1 MAEPID
7 SQVQVADTP
16 GSLRVIARAAT
27 SIAAFVGRA
36 LKGPVNEPV
45 PVRNFADYARVFGG
59 LWQPSTLS
67 YAVEQFFENGG
78 RCAIIVRVVNGARPP
93 TLTLPTPKGR
103 LVLRGV
109 GAGSREYLRASV
121 DYDTID
127 SKESDR
133 FNLVV
138 QRVRTAGSEQIEDQE
153 IFRRLSITPGADRF
167 VADMLLDS
175 RLVRVQGSVPT
186 ERPSRTPPAN
196 NGAVIGYTPSNPDGD
211 DGGPITDYDV
221 IGSAQAHTGLFALH
235 SAPDINLLCI
245 PPLTRETDVG
255 LSTLLVAGRFCKER
269 RALLIV
275 DPPSTWASSAAALD
289 GMRHWPFRSEDAA
302 MFYPRIVAFDRLRGR
317 FEMFAPC
324 GVAAGMIARC
334 DESWPVWAAAEGD
347 DAILRP
353 GLRPAW
359 TVTAADRAR
368 LMNAGIN
375 LLQSV
380 RIAPKFQSS
389 PRTLASGA
397 AAVSDWRYLSARR
410 LALFVMTS
418 IERGTRWMLFE
429 RNGPGTW
436 TRARAQ
442 VEAFLDSL
450 YVEGAFAGRSG
461 EDSYFVVCD
470 ERINDAEQIKRGRFN
485 LAFGF
490 AASKPGE
497 YHAFIVTHEPGSS
510 RARPI
515 SVNRFANYSPS
526 VNLEIESSIL
536 RGLLPPSGPGVDAV
550 PAPAVPAPAAAQAPP
565 AASGAAVPSVA
576 TPGETP
582 SPAPAPAPGADDDTV
597 RMPRPQDDDTV
608 RMPQAPLTADA
619 AAMHD

>member
-1 MAEPID
+1 LAEQFD
-7 SQVQVADTP
+7 SQKSSAEEP
-16 GSLRVIARAAT
+16 GSIRVIARAAT
-27 SIAAFVGRA
+27 NIAAFVGRA

-45 PVRNFADYARVFGG
+45 PVRSFADYNRVFGG

-93 TLTLPTPKGR
+93 SITLPTTRGR
-103 LVLRGV
+103 LTLRGV
-109 GAGSREYLRASV
+109 GAGSREFLRASV
-121 DYDTID
+121 DYDAID
-127 SKESDR
+127 AKDHDR

-153 IFRRLSITPGADRF
+153 IFRRLSVTPGHEHF
-167 VADMLLDS
+167 VADALLES
-175 RLVRVQGSVPT
+175 RLVRVQGSVPP
-186 ERPSRTPPAN
+186 ERPARTPPAN

-211 DGGPITDYDV
+211 DGGPITDYDI
-221 IGSAQAHTGLFALH
+221 IGSAQLGTGIFALQA
-235 SAPDINLLCI
+235 APDINLLCI
-245 PPLTRETDVG
+245 PPLTRDQDVG
-255 LSTLLVAGRFCKER
+255 LSTLLVAGRFCRDR
-269 RALLIV
+269 RAMLIV
-275 DPPSTWASSAAALD
+275 DPPSEWASSAAALD

-334 DESWPVWAAAEGD
+334 DETWPVWSAAEGE

-359 TVTAADRAR
+359 NVSVGDRAR
-368 LMNAGIN
+368 LTTAGIN

-380 RIAPKFQSS
+380 RVPPRLASS
-389 PRTLASGA
+389 PRTLASGS

-429 RNGPGTW
+429 RNSPATW
-436 TRARAQ
+436 TMARAQ

-450 YVEGAFAGRSG
+450 YAEGAFSVRAG
-461 EDSYFVVCD
+461 DASYFAVCD
-470 ERINDAEQIKRGRFN
+470 DRINTEETARAGKVN

-497 YHAFIVTHEPGSS
+497 YHAFLVTHSPAGS

-515 SVNRFANYSPS
+515 TVNRFANYSPT
-526 VNLEIESSIL
+526 VDEDIESSIL
-536 RGLLPPSGPGVDAV
+536 RGLATGPG
-550 PAPAVPAPAAAQAPP
+550 PAAAPLHVVSEIAPE
-565 AASGAAVPSVA
+565 ARHDPSQQ
-576 TPGETP
+576 ET
-582 SPAPAPAPGADDDTV
+582 G
-597 RMPRPQDDDTV
+597 
-608 RMPQAPLTADA
+608 
-619 AAMHD
+619 

>member
-1 MAEPID
+1 LAEPFD
-7 SQVQVADTP
+7 SQFKTADHP

-27 SIAAFVGRA
+27 NIAAFVGRA

-45 PVRNFADYARVFGG
+45 PVRSFADYTRIFGG

-67 YAVEQFFENGG
+67 YAVEQYFENGG

-93 TLTLPTPKGR
+93 TLTLPTAKGK
-103 LVLRGV
+103 LTLRGV
-109 GAGSREYLRASV
+109 GAGSREFLRASV

-127 SKESDR
+127 SREIDR

-138 QRVRTAGSEQIEDQE
+138 QRVRTAGSEQIVDQE
-153 IFRRLSITPGADRF
+153 IFRRLSITPGVDRF

-175 RLVRVQGSVPT
+175 RLVRVQGSVPH
-186 ERPSRTPPAN
+186 ERPTRTPAAN
-196 NGAVIGYTPSNPDGD
+196 NGAVIGYALSNPDGD

-221 IGSAQAHTGLFALH
+221 IGSAQLGTGIFALH

-245 PPLTRETDVG
+245 PPLTREHDIG
-255 LSTLLVAGRFCKER
+255 LSTLLVAGRFCRAR
-269 RALLIV
+269 RAVLIV

-302 MFYPRIVAFDRLRGR
+302 MFFPRIVAFDRLRGR

-334 DESWPVWAAAEGD
+334 DETWPVWAAAEGD

-359 TVTAADRAR
+359 NVQNGDRAR

-375 LLQSV
+375 LLQAV
-380 RIAPKFQSS
+380 RVAPKFQSS

-410 LALFVMTS
+410 LALFILTS

-429 RNGPGTW
+429 RNAQGTW
-436 TRARAQ
+436 TMARAQ

-450 YVEGAFAGRSG
+450 YAEGAFSGRSG

-470 ERINDAEQIKRGRFN
+470 ERINNEEQLRRGRIN

-490 AASKPGE
+490 AAGKPGE
-497 YHAFIVTHEPGSS
+497 YHAFIVTHEPGGSS
-510 RARPI
+510 ARPI
-515 SVNRFANYSPS
+515 SVNRFANYSAR

-536 RGLLPPSGPGVDAV
+536 RGLVPPSRV
-550 PAPAVPAPAAAQAPP
+550 
-565 AASGAAVPSVA
+565 
-576 TPGETP
+576 E
-582 SPAPAPAPGADDDTV
+582 DDTI
-597 RMPRPQDDDTV
+597 RMPRASDEFT
-608 RMPQAPLTADA
+608 MPMPLIAPPVESN
-619 AAMHD
+619 

>member
-7 SQVQVADTP
+7 SQLVTAEQP
-16 GSLRVIARAAT
+16 GSIRVIARAAT
-27 SIAAFVGRA
+27 SIAAFIGRA

-45 PVRNFADYARVFGG
+45 PIRSFADYTRVFGG

-93 TLTLPTPKGR
+93 TLTLPTSSGK

-109 GAGSREYLRASV
+109 GAGSREFLRASV
-121 DYDTID
+121 DYDAIEGKD
-127 SKESDR
+127 HEH

-167 VADMLLDS
+167 VADALLES
-175 RLVRVQGSVPT
+175 RLVRVQGSVPM
-186 ERPSRTPPAN
+186 ERPARTPAAAT
-196 NGAVIGYTPSNPDGD
+196 GAVIGYTPSNPDGD
-211 DGGPITDYDV
+211 DGGPITDYDI
-221 IGSAQAHTGLFALH
+221 IGSAQSKTGIFALEA
-235 SAPDINLLCI
+235 APDINLLCV
-245 PPLTRETDVG
+245 PPLTRDHDVG
-255 LSTLLVAGRFCKER
+255 LSTLLVAGRFCRER
-269 RALLIV
+269 RAMLIV
-275 DPPSTWASSAAALD
+275 DPPSSWASSAAALD

-359 TVTAADRAR
+359 TVSLSDRAR
-368 LMNAGIN
+368 LINAGIN

-380 RIAPKFQSS
+380 RIAPKFAAS

-410 LALFVMTS
+410 LALFVMAS

-429 RNGPGTW
+429 RNNEATW
-436 TRARAQ
+436 TLARAQ
-442 VEAFLDSL
+442 IEAFLESL
-450 YVEGAFAGRSG
+450 YAEGAFVGRTG
-461 EDSYFVVCD
+461 EEGYFVVCD
-470 ERINDAEQIKRGRFN
+470 ERINNEEIRRAGKIN
-485 LAFGF
+485 VAFGF

-497 YHAFIVTHEPGSS
+497 YHAFLVSHSPLGSRTH
-510 RARPI
+510 PI
-515 SVNRFANYSPS
+515 TVNRFANFSPS
-526 VNLEIESSIL
+526 VNEEIESSIL
-536 RGLLPPSGPGVDAV
+536 RGLV
-550 PAPAVPAPAAAQAPP
+550 PVHREEE
-565 AASGAAVPSVA
+565 G
-576 TPGETP
+576 
-582 SPAPAPAPGADDDTV
+582 
-597 RMPRPQDDDTV
+597 DTV
-608 RMPQAPLTADA
+608 RMPQPARSELPEIDRPEHGDTVVMDKPARLRAEK
-619 AAMHD
+619 

>member
-1 MAEPID
+1 LAEQLD
-7 SQVQVADTP
+7 SRIPSAEQP

-27 SIAAFVGRA
+27 SIAAFIGRT
-36 LKGPVNEPV
+36 LKGPVNQPV
-45 PVRNFADYARVFGG
+45 MVRSFADYSRAFGG

-78 RCAIIVRVVNGARPP
+78 RAAVIVRVVNGARPP
-93 TLTLPTPKGR
+93 TLTLPTATGR
-103 LVLRGV
+103 LTLRGV

-121 DYDTID
+121 DYDSID

-138 QRVRTAGSEQIEDQE
+138 QRVRTAGSEAIEDQE
-153 IFRRLSITPGADRF
+153 IFRRLSVKPGVDRF
-167 VADMLLDS
+167 IADVLLES
-175 RLVRVQGSVPT
+175 RLVRVQGSVPL
-186 ERPSRTPPAN
+186 ERPTRTPAAN
-196 NGAVIGYTPSNPDGD
+196 SAVIGYTPSNSDGD

-221 IGSAQAHTGLFALH
+221 IGSAQSGTGIFALQA
-235 SAPDINLLCI
+235 APDINLLCI
-245 PPLTRETDVG
+245 PPLTRDHDVG
-255 LSTLLVAGRFCKER
+255 LSTLLVAGRFCRAR
-269 RALLIV
+269 RAMLIV

-302 MFYPRIVAFDRLRGR
+302 MFFPRVVAFDRLRGR
-317 FEMFAPC
+317 FELFAPC

-359 TVTAADRAR
+359 TVQNADRAR
-368 LMNAGIN
+368 LVNAGIN

-380 RIAPKFQSS
+380 RIAPKFAAS
-389 PRTLASGA
+389 PRTLASGS

-410 LALFVMTS
+410 LALFIMTS

-429 RNGPGTW
+429 RNAQSTW
-436 TRARAQ
+436 LLAKAQ

-450 YVEGAFAGRSG
+450 YAEGAFSGRTG
-461 EDSYFVVCD
+461 EQSYFVVCD
-470 ERINDAEQIKRGRFN
+470 ERINSEESMRLGKIN

-490 AASKPGE
+490 AASTPGE
-497 YHAFIVTHEPGSS
+497 YHAFIVTHQPGSS

-515 SVNRFANYSPS
+515 TVNRFANYSPS
-526 VNLEIESSIL
+526 VDHEIESSIL
-536 RGLLPPSGPGVDAV
+536 RGLLPG
-550 PAPAVPAPAAAQAPP
+550 APAAPE
-565 AASGAAVPSVA
+565 VESV
-576 TPGETP
+576 T
-582 SPAPAPAPGADDDTV
+582 
-597 RMPRPQDDDTV
+597 
-608 RMPQAPLTADA
+608 TA
-619 AAMHD
+619 

>member
-1 MAEPID
+1 LAEPID
-7 SQVQVADTP
+7 SQPVTAEQP
-16 GSLRVIARAAT
+16 GSIRVIARAAT
-27 SIAAFVGRA
+27 SIAAFIGRA

-45 PVRNFADYARVFGG
+45 PIRSFADYTRVFGG

-78 RCAIIVRVVNGARPP
+78 RCAVIVRVVNGARPP
-93 TLTLPTPKGR
+93 TLTLPTSSGK

-109 GAGSREYLRASV
+109 GAGSREFLRASV
-121 DYDTID
+121 DYDAIETKD
-127 SKESDR
+127 HDH

-153 IFRRLSITPGADRF
+153 IFRRLSVTPGADRF
-167 VADMLLDS
+167 IADALLES
-175 RLVRVQGSVPT
+175 RLVRVQGSVPM
-186 ERPSRTPPAN
+186 ERPARTPPAAT
-196 NGAVIGYTPSNPDGD
+196 GAVIGYTPSNPDGD
-211 DGGPITDYDV
+211 DGGPITDYDI
-221 IGSAQAHTGLFALH
+221 IGSAQAKTGIFALEA
-235 SAPDINLLCI
+235 APDINLLCV
-245 PPLTRETDVG
+245 PPLTRDHDVG
-255 LSTLLVAGRFCKER
+255 LSTLLVAGRFCRER
-269 RALLIV
+269 RAMLIV
-275 DPPSTWASSAAALD
+275 DPPSSWASSAAALD

-302 MFYPRIVAFDRLRGR
+302 MFFPRIIAFDRLRGR

-359 TVTAADRAR
+359 AVSLSDRAR
-368 LMNAGIN
+368 LINAGIN

-380 RIAPKFQSS
+380 RIAPKFAAS

-429 RNGPGTW
+429 RNVEATW
-436 TRARAQ
+436 ILARAQ
-442 VEAFLDSL
+442 VEAFLESL
-450 YVEGAFAGRSG
+450 YAEGAFVGRTG
-461 EDSYFVVCD
+461 EEGYFVVCD
-470 ERINDAEQIKRGRFN
+470 ERINNEEIRRAGKIN

-497 YHAFIVTHEPGSS
+497 YHAFLVSHSPLGS
-510 RARPI
+510 RTRPI
-515 SVNRFANYSPS
+515 TVNRFANFSPS
-526 VNLEIESSIL
+526 VDEEIESSIL
-536 RGLLPPSGPGVDAV
+536 RGLV
-550 PAPAVPAPAAAQAPP
+550 P
-565 AASGAAVPSVA
+565 
-576 TPGETP
+576 
-582 SPAPAPAPGADDDTV
+582 V
-597 RMPRPQDDDTV
+597 RREEEGDTV
-608 RMPQAPLTADA
+608 RMPQPARAELMGIDQPEHSDTVVMDKPARLQAEK
-619 AAMHD
+619 

>member
-7 SQVQVADTP
+7 SQVVTAEQP

-27 SIAAFVGRA
+27 NIAAFVGRA

-45 PVRNFADYARVFGG
+45 PVRSFADYARVFGG

-93 TLTLPTPKGR
+93 TLTLPAVNGK

-109 GAGSREYLRASV
+109 GAGSREFLRASV

-127 SKESDR
+127 PKETDR

-167 VADMLLDS
+167 IADALLES
-175 RLVRVQGSVPT
+175 RLVRVQGPVPMV
-186 ERPSRTPPAN
+186 RPSRTPPAAS
-196 NGAVIGYTPSNPDGD
+196 GAVIGYTPSNPDGD
-211 DGGPITDYDV
+211 DGGPISDYDV
-221 IGSAQAHTGLFALH
+221 IGSAQAGTGIFALRA
-235 SAPDINLLCI
+235 APDINLLCI
-245 PPLTRETDVG
+245 PPLTREQDVG
-255 LSTLLVAGRFCKER
+255 LSTLLVAGRFCRER
-269 RALLIV
+269 RAMLIV
-275 DPPSTWASSAAALD
+275 DPPSEWASNAAALD

-302 MFYPRIVAFDRLRGR
+302 IFFPRIVAFDRLRGR
-317 FEMFAPC
+317 FELFAPC

-359 TVTAADRAR
+359 SVSNADRAR
-368 LMNAGIN
+368 LINAGIN

-380 RIAPKFQSS
+380 RIAPRYAAS
-389 PRTLASGA
+389 PRTLASGS

-418 IERGTRWMLFE
+418 VERGTRWMLFE
-429 RNGPGTW
+429 RNAQPTW
-436 TRARAQ
+436 TLARGQ
-442 VEAFLDSL
+442 VEAFLESL
-450 YVEGAFAGRSG
+450 YAEGAFAGRTG

-470 ERINDAEQIKRGRFN
+470 ERINNEETLRAGKIQSGFRFRGQQAGRIPRLPRHAQPGWLAHASHQRESLRQLFAERGRRDR
-485 LAFGF
+485 
-490 AASKPGE
+490 
-497 YHAFIVTHEPGSS
+497 IVDP
-510 RARPI
+510 ARPD
-515 SVNRFANYSPS
+515 S
-526 VNLEIESSIL
+526 
-536 RGLLPPSGPGVDAV
+536 
-550 PAPAVPAPAAAQAPP
+550 
-565 AASGAAVPSVA
+565 
-576 TPGETP
+576 
-582 SPAPAPAPGADDDTV
+582 
-597 RMPRPQDDDTV
+597 
-608 RMPQAPLTADA
+608 
-619 AAMHD
+619 